1 MRKLVAGNW
10 KMNGLRDSLENIAEL
25 ATAHASA
32 RIDIMIC
39 PPATLLSKACEIYGS
54 LKIGAQD
61 CHSAERAHTRGILP
75 PK

>member
-32 RIDIMIC
+32 SIDIMIC
-39 PPATLLSKACEIYGS
+39 PPATLLSKACEINGS
-54 LKIGAQD
+54 LKIV
-61 CHSAERAHTRGILP
+61 I
-75 PK
+75 